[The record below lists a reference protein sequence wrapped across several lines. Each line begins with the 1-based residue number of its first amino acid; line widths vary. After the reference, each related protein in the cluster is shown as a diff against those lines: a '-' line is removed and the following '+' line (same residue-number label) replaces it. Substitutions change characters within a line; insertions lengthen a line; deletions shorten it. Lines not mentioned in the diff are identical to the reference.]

1 MCSPLFSVTVQ
12 PAPFEEAPAALS
24 RSFAANFAHNRAL
37 RSSTVTFFIMDVKN
51 LLANTEKS
59 IYTEICNYT
68 EKCNYKNVFIKNVFI
83 KNVSIASYAK
93 EEWL

>member
-1 MCSPLFSVTVQ
+1 
-12 PAPFEEAPAALS
+12 
-24 RSFAANFAHNRAL
+24 
-37 RSSTVTFFIMDVKN
+37 MDVKN